1 MKKDSITLHPVSG
14 LVIVIQCLYLFFIA
28 IDILGLYYII
38 TDEDILLPGKIVVSI
53 FIGLIGIFLLFIW
66 IRTFFVKV
74 KLTENEVVVSS
85 DYLILKFF
93 KIQYG
98 FTLNYSL
105 IEDIRLKPSRKNS
118 KGGTIS
124 FFVNGRGPAL
134 DYIEF
139 DVKGE
144 RNKKRIN
151 VTYFSKKQI
160 IKMLSYI
167 IEKIKVTNGNFN
179 KDVKDLVKI
188 KEK

>member
-74 KLTENEVVVSS
+74 KLTENEMVVSS
-85 DYLILKFF
+85 DYLIFKFF

-105 IEDIRLKPSRKNS
+105 IEDIRLKTSRKNS
-118 KGGTIS
+118 KGGTIP
-124 FFVNGRGPAL
+124 FFVNSRGPAL
-134 DYIEF
+134 NYIEF

-167 IEKIKVTNGNFN
+167 IEKIKLTNENFN